1 MPGSTGIKAVKRP
14 GTSVFYARGT
24 VRGQRVYEST
34 GTADPEQA
42 KAYCALREAELWQS
56 SVFGTKAA
64 VPFPRAVTAF
74 IQAHQPSEPDQKRL
88 KALLL
93 HFKTTTLDKIDQE
106 ALDRAYQVLLPAN
119 ASNANKLRTVL
130 APLRAVLNHAAKR
143 KWCDV
148 PKFDIPVQPPSRVAF
163 LRPDQATSLI
173 QHAAPHLRP
182 LLAFCL
188 FTGARLSEALELQ
201 WEDVDLFA
209 GRVVF
214 RDTKNGRERHY
225 DLPPAAIAS
234 LSAIPHRAGN
244 VFLTREVRNKA
255 GKVVIKAAAYHNNDR
270 QAGGQIKTGW
280 AIACRHAG
288 LPGQWVEY
296 KHRVT
301 GKPKRRWTSEF
312 TPHDMRHTWA
322 TWHYCLHKDLL
333 LLRNEG
339 GWQSVDQVEIYA
351 HKMPDAYRPQIEAFL
366 AGTPAGPVRKE
377 A

>member
-1 MPGSTGIKAVKRP
+1 MPGSTGIKAVPRS
-14 GTSVFYARGT
+14 GTSFLYARGT
-24 VRGQRVYEST
+24 VRGQRVFEST

-42 KAYCALREAELWQS
+42 KAYCALREAEIWQS
-56 SVFGTKAA
+56 SVFGVKAA

-74 IQAHQPSEPDQKRL
+74 ITANAPSQADQKRL

-106 ALDRAYQVLLPAN
+106 ALDRAYQVLLPTG
-119 ASNANKLRTVL
+119 ASNANKLRTIL

-148 PKFDIPVQPPSRVAF
+148 PKFEIPPQAPPRVAF
-163 LRPDQATSLI
+163 LLPHQATALI

-188 FTGARLSEALELQ
+188 FTGARLSEALELEWQ
-201 WEDVDLFA
+201 DVDLFA

-214 RDTKNGRERHY
+214 RKTKGKRERHF
-225 DLPPAAIAS
+225 DLPPAAIGA
-234 LSAIPHRAGN
+234 LSAIGHRIGK
-244 VFLTREVRNKA
+244 VFLTGEIKNKA
-255 GKVVIKAAAYHNNDR
+255 GRVVVAAHAYHHNGR

-280 AIACRHAG
+280 ASACKRAGIAGFR
-288 LPGQWVEY
+288 
-296 KHRVT
+296 
-301 GKPKRRWTSEF
+301 
-312 TPHDMRHTWA
+312 PHDLRHTWA

-339 GWQSVDQVEIYA
+339 GWQSSDQVEIYA
-351 HKMPDAYRPQIEAFL
+351 HKMPDAYRTQIESML
-366 AGTPAGPVRKE
+366 AGAPAAQIRKE